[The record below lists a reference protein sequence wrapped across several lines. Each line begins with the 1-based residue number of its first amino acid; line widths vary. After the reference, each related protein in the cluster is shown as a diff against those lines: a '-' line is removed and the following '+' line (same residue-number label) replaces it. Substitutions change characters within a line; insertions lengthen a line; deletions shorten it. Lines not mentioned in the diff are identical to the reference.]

1 MSRSM
6 KGKYNHNIDAKGRLI
21 IPAKLREQLGR
32 EFVITRG
39 LDGNLSAY
47 STEEWEKFAENL
59 NNLGNNKAD
68 ARKIRM
74 FFFENAFD
82 VEVDGTGR
90 ALIPQELREAAKIQ
104 KEVVIVGNMN
114 NADIWSKELYD
125 KIHEQEE
132 FSLEYIKDLVEK
144 SDFNF

>member
-21 IPAKLREQLGR
+21 IPAKLRDQLGR

-59 NNLGNNKAD
+59 SNLGNNKAD
-68 ARKIRM
+68 ARKIRT
-74 FFFENAFD
+74 FFFESAFD
-82 VEVDGTGR
+82 VEIDGTGR
-90 ALIPQELREAAKIQ
+90 ALIPQELRELAKIK

-114 NADIWSKELYD
+114 KADIWSKELYD
-125 KIHEQEE
+125 ELHEQEE
-132 FSLEYIKDLVEK
+132 FSLDYIRNLVEE